1 MTDAMTKRW
10 RIGAVAVLGAI
21 SMPTTALAGGGAE
34 PEREV
39 TAAPTP
45 GPVEYAQG
53 DESFYELPEPIPAGE
68 HGDLLRWQPIDST
81 FSLRYRIMYLSET
94 VGGTPTVV
102 TGLVELPDDRPPF
115 GGLKALLY
123 AHGSTGLDDPCSP
136 SVVIDDGSGAAYAD
150 EFDSMSSA
158 INDGWAVVAT
168 DYEGLGG
175 PGSHPLLVGVSE
187 ARSILDAGR
196 AARQLPVAYIGD
208 TTALLGFLARR
219 PRGAVGDP
227 ARRRMDP

>member
-1 MTDAMTKRW
+1 M
-10 RIGAVAVLGAI
+10 
-21 SMPTTALAGGGAE
+21 
-34 PEREV
+34 
-39 TAAPTP
+39 
-45 GPVEYAQG
+45 
-53 DESFYELPEPIPAGE
+53 
-68 HGDLLRWQPIDST
+68 
-81 FSLRYRIMYLSET
+81 
-94 VGGTPTVV
+94 
-102 TGLVELPDDRPPF
+102 PPF

-208 TTALLGFLARR
+208 TTALLGFSQGGHGALWATQLAAEWT
-219 PRGAVGDP
+219 PEQPIIGTVAAATPSEITALVSSSTHPTGP
-227 ARRRMDP
+227 PGRRRRRGGRSGGVGHRQPHWR